1 MSSYISIHFNIILHV
16 DTIQFSDNIYNM
28 LKRHIK
34 KQIDSYISGDKH
46 KIFFIWGP
54 RRSGKTTILKDI
66 GSELSL
72 PVFNFDLLSDRE
84 IFVPERKRLEKIALA
99 HKVILIDEVQNYPES
114 TVALK
119 IIHDEF
125 GVKIIATGSSELRQK
140 SANFDTLAG
149 RFTETYCLPL
159 SIKEIDENSKV
170 EEYSKDLLHKELADH
185 LQIFGAYPEVY
196 TSKMLPE
203 SEKIDLLQNILD
215 TYVSIAE
222 YFRYL
227 CIKRYY

>member
-1 MSSYISIHFNIILHV
+1 MSRHIGIHFNIFLHI
-16 DTIQFSDNIYNM
+16 DTTHFSDNIYNM

-34 KQIDSYISGDKH
+34 KQIDSYISGDKY

-84 IFVPERKRLEKIALA
+84 IFVPEKNRLEKIALA

-119 IIHDEF
+119 ILHE
-125 GVKIIATGSSELRQK
+125 IIYIL
-140 SANFDTLAG
+140 LAG
-149 RFTETYCLPL
+149 F
-159 SIKEIDENSKV
+159 
-170 EEYSKDLLHKELADH
+170 LAF
-185 LQIFGAYPEVY
+185 LYATTV
-196 TSKMLPE
+196 
-203 SEKIDLLQNILD
+203 N
-215 TYVSIAE
+215 
-222 YFRYL
+222 R
-227 CIKRYY
+227 